1 MKHQLSTNS
10 NSILNAG
17 TFIANKMNKPD
28 VSPYLAHFT
37 SQKFPK
43 GYKSNNNPTNQF
55 KYMSAEKRLIS
66 ILQGKKIL
74 SSQVPWV
81 GNHKAVCLTECPWT
95 SLITHTKQYSSYG
108 VGFKKEFVFAK
119 GGGPVYYVR
128 ADMFNNQKW
137 DQSVL
142 PFVTPFWPEYVPAA
156 LKTTVSMTKC
166 DYTHER
172 EWRVAD
178 DLGFEYDDIE
188 FVVLPDYKAMAQFP
202 KQLKDDIG
210 RDKFLLM
217 ENYKKIEE
225 LWPVHKL

>member
-1 MKHQLSTNS
+1 
-10 NSILNAG
+10 
-17 TFIANKMNKPD
+17 MNRPD

-43 GYKSNNNPTNQF
+43 GYKSKDNPTNQF
-55 KYMSAEKRLIS
+55 MYSTPEKRLIS
-66 ILQGKKIL
+66 ILTGKRIL
-74 SSQVPWV
+74 ASQVPWV

-95 SLITHTKQYSSYG
+95 SLITHTQQYSSYG
-108 VGFKKEFVFAK
+108 IGFKKEFVFSK

-137 DQSVL
+137 DPTVL
-142 PFVTPFWPEYVPAA
+142 PFVTPFWPEYVPVA
-156 LKTTVSMTKC
+156 LKATIKMTKC

-172 EWRVAD
+172 EWRVAG
-178 DLGFEYDDIE
+178 DLDFGYNDIA
-188 FVVLPDYKAMAQFP
+188 FVVLPDYMAMARFP
-202 KQLKDDIG
+202 KQLKDGIG

>member
-1 MKHQLSTNS
+1 
-10 NSILNAG
+10 
-17 TFIANKMNKPD
+17 MNRPD

-43 GYKSNNNPTNQF
+43 GYKNKENPTNKF
-55 KYMSAEKRLIS
+55 MYSTPEKRLIS
-66 ILQGKKIL
+66 ILTGKKIFA
-74 SSQVPWV
+74 SQVPWV

-95 SLITHTKQYSSYG
+95 SLITHTEQYSSYG
-108 VGFKKEFVFAK
+108 IGFKKEFVFSK

-137 DQSVL
+137 DPTVL
-142 PFVTPFWPEYVPAA
+142 PTA
-156 LKTTVSMTKC
+156 KITKC

-172 EWRVAD
+172 EWRVAA
-178 DLGFEYDDIE
+178 DLDFEYSDID
-188 FVVLPDYKAMAQFP
+188 FVVLPDYEAMARFP

-210 RDKFLLM
+210 RGKFLLM

>member
-43 GYKSNNNPTNQF
+43 GYKSNNNPTNLF

-142 PFVTPFWPEYVPAA
+142 PFVTPFWPEYVPAT